1 MFQDYE
7 VQEIKKNFKL
17 EDVEESI
24 QYINEIANREFIGS
38 QTKAEKQNYYG
49 KSLAHHL
56 EQEGFYMIPM
66 GIYGVAFDYGDTNSG
81 GILLK
86 DCMPYGDKDVFK
98 AKLLDILNEM
108 KNILNNEESPAEEAN
123 KLLTVRL
130 VDGNLYS
137 FEGEFYEEAKTLLN
151 ESIEHGY
158 DITKP
163 IKVTDKLEV
172 ELMMSKIVSI
182 STLTDQEEI

>member
-7 VQEIKKNFKL
+7 IRDIKNNFKL

-24 QYINEIANREFIGS
+24 QYIDKIVEREYVGS
-38 QTKAEKQNYYG
+38 QAEAEKQNYFG
-49 KSLAHHL
+49 TSLAYHL
-56 EQEGFYMIPM
+56 EQEGYYMIPM
-66 GIYGVAFDYGDTNSG
+66 GIYGVAFDYGDTSSG

-86 DCMPYGDKDVFK
+86 DCMPYGDKDTFK
-98 AKLLDILNEM
+98 TKLLGILNEM
-108 KNILNNEESPAEEAN
+108 KNILSNEQSPAEEPN

-151 ESIEHGY
+151 KAIVHDY
-158 DITKP
+158 YITEP
-163 IKVTDKLEV
+163 IKVTHKLEV
-172 ELMMSKIVSI
+172 ELMISKIVSI
-182 STLTDQEEI
+182 STLTD

>member
-7 VQEIKKNFKL
+7 IRDIKNNFKL
-17 EDVEESI
+17 EDVEEGI
-24 QYINEIANREFIGS
+24 QQIDEIVDREFIGS
-38 QTKAEKQNYYG
+38 QAEAEKKDYFGTPLPYY
-49 KSLAHHL
+49 L
-56 EQEGFYMIPM
+56 EQEGYYMIQM
-66 GIYGVAFDYGDTNSG
+66 GLYGVAFDYGDTSSG

-86 DCMPYGDKDVFK
+86 DCMPYGDKDIFK
-98 AKLLDILNEM
+98 TKLLGILNEM
-108 KNILNNEESPAEEAN
+108 KNILSNEESPAEEVN
-123 KLLTVRL
+123 RLLTVRL

-151 ESIEHGY
+151 ESIEYGY

-172 ELMMSKIVSI
+172 ELMISKIVSI
-182 STLTDQEEI
+182 STLTD

>member
-7 VQEIKKNFKL
+7 IRDIKNNFKL
-17 EDVEESI
+17 EDIEEGI
-24 QYINEIANREFIGS
+24 QHIDEIVDREFIGS
-38 QTKAEKQNYYG
+38 ESKTEKKDFFG
-49 KSLAHHL
+49 TPLTHHL

-66 GIYGVAFDYGDTNSG
+66 GIYGVAFDYGDTSSG

-98 AKLLDILNEM
+98 TKLLDILNEM

-151 ESIEHGY
+151 EAIQHDY
-158 DITKP
+158 NITEP

-172 ELMMSKIVSI
+172 ELMISKIVSI
-182 STLTDQEEI
+182 STLID

>member
-7 VQEIKKNFKL
+7 IHDIKKNFKL

-24 QYINEIANREFIGS
+24 QYIDKIVDREHVGS
-38 QTKAEKQNYYG
+38 QAEAERKNYFG
-49 KSLAHHL
+49 KSLAEYL
-56 EQEGFYMIPM
+56 RQEGLYMIPM
-66 GIYGVAFDYGDTNSG
+66 GIYGVAFDYGDTSSG

-86 DCMPYGDKDVFK
+86 DCVPYGDKDVFK
-98 AKLLDILNEM
+98 TKLLDTLNEM
-108 KNILNNEESPAEEAN
+108 KNILNNEESPAKEPN

-151 ESIEHGY
+151 KAIVHDY
-158 DITKP
+158 YITEP

-172 ELMMSKIVSI
+172 ELMISKIVSI
-182 STLTDQEEI
+182 STLTD

>member
-24 QYINEIANREFIGS
+24 QYINEIVNREFIGS

-56 EQEGFYMIPM
+56 EQEGYYMIPM
-66 GIYGVAFDYGDTNSG
+66 GLYGVAFDYGDTSSG
-81 GILLK
+81 GIFLK
-86 DCMPYGDKDVFK
+86 NCMPYGDKNVFK

-108 KNILNNEESPAEEAN
+108 KNILSNEESPAEEVN

-137 FEGEFYEEAKTLLN
+137 FEGEFYEEAKILLN
-151 ESIEHGY
+151 KAIKQNY
-158 DITKP
+158 YITEP

-182 STLTDQEEI
+182 STLTD